1 MTIYS
6 IDFTKKARKEWDKL
20 GYDAQ
25 IQFKKKLEKVR
36 SNPHVLSAK
45 LHNMKDCYK
54 IKLREEGYR
63 LVYCVIDAVLVIEII
78 AIGRRDGD
86 VYEEAKERLN

>member
-1 MTIYS
+1 MPIYS
-6 IDFTKKARKEWDKL
+6 IDFTKKARREWDKL

-25 IQFKKKLEKVR
+25 IQFKKKLEKLR

-54 IKLREEGYR
+54 IKLRKEDYR
-63 LVYCVIDAVLVIEII
+63 LFYRVLDDVVVIEII
-78 AIGRRDGD
+78 VIG
-86 VYEEAKERLN
+86 